1 MKRETA
7 KRLLDAYTASNEIQ
21 DFTAGRTLDALWEDR
36 LLQLGLHKLLE
47 IIGEAVNQAIK
58 AEPEIASSIPDA
70 RRYIAVRNQ
79 ITHGYDS
86 VDYTIIWQICTE
98 RIPSLAVA
106 LDTLLTEQYPNWGK
120 YRSDRH
126 EPS

>member
-7 KRLLDAYTASNEIQ
+7 KRLLDAYMACNEVQ
-21 DFTAGRTLDALWEDR
+21 DFSVGRTVDALWEDR

-47 IIGEAVNQAIK
+47 IIGEALSQAIK
-58 AEPEIASSIPDA
+58 SDPAIAPSIPDA
-70 RRYIAVRNQ
+70 RRYIAVRNR

-86 VDYTIIWQICTE
+86 VDYTVIWQICTE
-98 RIPSLAVA
+98 RIPSLATA
-106 LDTLLTEQYPNWGK
+106 LDALLTEQYPDWDT

-126 EPS
+126 EPD

>member
-7 KRLLDAYTASNEIQ
+7 KRLLDAYAACNEIQ
-21 DFTAGRTLDALWEDR
+21 GFTVGRTVDALWEDR

-47 IIGEAVNQAIK
+47 IIGEALSQAIK
-58 AEPEIASSIPDA
+58 LDSAIAASIPDA
-70 RRYIAVRNQ
+70 RRYIAVRNR

-86 VDYTIIWQICTE
+86 VDYTVIWQICTE
-98 RIPSLAVA
+98 HVPSLATA
-106 LDTLLTEQYPNWGK
+106 LDTLLTQQYPDWGT

-126 EPS
+126 ELN